1 MTSVKGEH
9 MEGKNAIIEQI
20 LEIELDM
27 FLTVP
32 TSHRYRCQED
42 PDNFRLHRRAQF
54 AAWSAPTLGS
64 YHLDLVRAKKAGCN
78 LVAVK
83 YARMEG
89 ILPCNNFSPLIDYIV
104 SLAIE
109 GQQRFIADYPCLMR
123 GGRPLSKEEDAPGLT
138 SFETYLRGEL
148 ETYSG
153 TTLELLYKDMLEL
166 LVSGTNLSEATY
178 CNLARQW
185 GFESLK
191 DLEETL
197 RKRCNP

>member
-1 MTSVKGEH
+1 
-9 MEGKNAIIEQI
+9 MEEKNAIIEQI

-32 TSHRYRCQED
+32 TTHRYNCQED
-42 PDNFRLHRRAQF
+42 TDNFGIHRRAQF
-54 AAWSAPTLGS
+54 AAWSTPTLES
-64 YHLDLVRAKKAGCN
+64 YHMDLLRAKKAECN
-78 LVAVK
+78 LFAVK

-89 ILPCNNFSPLIDYIV
+89 ILPCNNFSPLIDKIV

-123 GGRPLSKEEDAPGLT
+123 GSRPLSKEENAPGLT

-153 TTLELLYKDMLEL
+153 KTLELLHKDMLEL
-166 LVSGTNLSEATY
+166 LESGTNLSEATY

-185 GFESLK
+185 GFDSLK

-197 RKRCNP
+197 RKKCTP